1 MNAGTCAAALPSA
14 SHVPLVFAGG
24 PCLGS
29 LCATT
34 YCVFPRLLCRQSL
47 HTIHTR
53 ARTQDIPRQVLH
65 AGLRPAFHPLAP
77 EPYRQLA
84 ARCWSANP
92 RV

>member
-1 MNAGTCAAALPSA
+1 MWE
-14 SHVPLVFAGG
+14 
-24 PCLGS
+24 
-29 LCATT
+29 
-34 YCVFPRLLCRQSL
+34 LLM
-47 HTIHTR
+47 
-53 ARTQDIPRQVLH
+53 ARTPHRGLDRKDIPRQVLH